1 MDLSLIKTRDEA
13 FDLLDGYAEE
23 RKADLSQRHTRRP
36 LVKSYLLET
45 APHEHVETDVN
56 VIFGKAGCSL
66 KPLDEAL
73 FRIFD
78 ENKGEYVGLLEK
90 LINRHPVIYTTN
102 NSDVMDPW
110 IKKLVASS
118 PALDHLW
125 LSGRAFEE
133 LLEIVFRR
141 TPEHRYIKLAFQH
154 ENFYESNMEST
165 PNLME
170 YQEEEEEDALS
181 IVNSFTNELDDDYV
195 PERRKTTF
203 TLTDRLSVI
212 KKLMPEMRNYYTPVH
227 SITLLRFPSLTRSGG
242 HDFYYN
248 GKVTNRSNSFT
259 DHRQHLEFVLK
270 IYKRAIEATEQ
281 MAWQHTEKTTI
292 ATASQVQPL
301 IGAPVLIKFSEPLS
315 QSVFDNFITNT
326 FHRNPNRFRLWG
338 NPIQL
343 GPRKVHV
350 YGIDRHLWQ
359 QIFLEIT
366 ERQIVAIL
374 PRGTCGNT
382 VHRLVTNVQQFL
394 DPGVQVWVGDKE
406 YSDLIKVEPDIRSIY
421 DDHKT

>member
-1 MDLSLIKTRDEA
+1 MRKLSCP
-13 FDLLDGYAEE
+13 
-23 RKADLSQRHTRRP
+23 SRR
-36 LVKSYLLET
+36 E
-45 APHEHVETDVN
+45 
-56 VIFGKAGCSL
+56 
-66 KPLDEAL
+66 
-73 FRIFD
+73 
-78 ENKGEYVGLLEK
+78 
-90 LINRHPVIYTTN
+90 
-102 NSDVMDPW
+102 
-110 IKKLVASS
+110 
-118 PALDHLW
+118 
-125 LSGRAFEE
+125 
-133 LLEIVFRR
+133 
-141 TPEHRYIKLAFQH
+141 
-154 ENFYESNMEST
+154 
-165 PNLME
+165 
-170 YQEEEEEDALS
+170 
-181 IVNSFTNELDDDYV
+181 
-195 PERRKTTF
+195 
-203 TLTDRLSVI
+203 
-212 KKLMPEMRNYYTPVH
+212 
-227 SITLLRFPSLTRSGG
+227 PS
-242 HDFYYN
+242 
-248 GKVTNRSNSFT
+248 